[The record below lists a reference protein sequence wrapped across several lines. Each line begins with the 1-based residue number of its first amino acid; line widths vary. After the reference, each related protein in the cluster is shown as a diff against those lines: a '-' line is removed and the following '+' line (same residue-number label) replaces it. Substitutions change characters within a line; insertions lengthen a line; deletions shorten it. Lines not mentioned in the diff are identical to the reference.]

1 MFDTSNYDEN
11 DQRLLPI
18 GMNKRLYGFF
28 KDELGRKI
36 IKELVPLRAK
46 TYGYLTDNDVEEKK
60 AKGTNKCV
68 IKRKLMFEN
77 YKDCLFNGEDILIS
91 QQKFKS
97 DHQTVYTEEISKI
110 ALSSNGDKRLQ
121 TFDGIET
128 YLYGTKAFKA
138 CKNEIRDVWKPKET
152 LLSKDCENDMYVTCN
167 IFLKYMEV
175 KCKSEMKKY
184 LKIKAPVAF
193 NV

>member
-1 MFDTSNYDEN
+1 M
-11 DQRLLPI
+11 R
-18 GMNKRLYGFF
+18 NKTQAY
-28 KDELGRKI
+28 I
-36 IKELVPLRAK
+36 
-46 TYGYLTDNDVEEKK
+46 
-60 AKGTNKCV
+60 
-68 IKRKLMFEN
+68 EN
-77 YKDCLFNGEDILIS
+77 YKDCLFNGEVILIS

-110 ALSSNGDKRLQ
+110 ALRSNGDKRLQ

-128 YLYGTKAFKA
+128 YPYGTKAFKA
-138 CKNEIRDVWKPKET
+138 CKNEMRDVWKAKET

-175 KCKSEMKKY
+175 KCKNKMKKS
-184 LKIKAPVAF
+184 LKIKSPVAF

>member
-1 MFDTSNYDEN
+1 MFHTSNYDEN